1 MPSSIKNEVKGRGMV
16 RIRLRRIGAKKQPS
30 YRVVVAD
37 LESPRDGRFIETIGF
52 YNPRTDPPTVEIE
65 AERALYWLQHG
76 AQPSDAVA
84 RMLRNLG
91 IMDKLTRL
99 KAGADL
105 ETLLAELAEEKAAAE
120 KRMAEQKAALE
131 KEAAE
136 AKEAEPSE
144 EEAAEAEA
152 KEAEPSEE
160 EAAEAEAEEA
170 PAEVAVEEE
179 DTS

>member
-1 MPSSIKNEVKGRGMV
+1 MV
-16 RIRLRRIGAKKQPS
+16 RIRLRRVGAKKQPS
-30 YRVVVAD
+30 YRVVVAHS
-37 LESPRDGRFIETIGF
+37 ESPRDGRFIETIGF

-91 IMDKLTRL
+91 IMDKLARL
-99 KAGADL
+99 KAGADM

-136 AKEAEPSE
+136 AEEAGLAE
-144 EEAAEAEA
+144 EEVGEE
-152 KEAEPSEE
+152 SEL
-160 EAAEAEAEEA
+160 AEAEAEEA
-170 PAEVAVEEE
+170 PAELTVEEE

>member
-1 MPSSIKNEVKGRGMV
+1 MV
-16 RIRLRRIGAKKQPS
+16 RIRLRRVGAKKQPS

-37 LESPRDGRFIETIGF
+37 SESPRDGRFIETIGF

-65 AERALYWLQHG
+65 AERALHWLGHG
-76 AQPSDAVA
+76 AQPSEAVA

-91 IMDKLTRL
+91 IMDKLARL
-99 KAGADL
+99 KAGADM

-120 KRMAEQKAALE
+120 KKRMEQKAALE

-136 AKEAEPSE
+136 AEEAGPAE
-144 EEAAEAEA
+144 EEV
-152 KEAEPSEE
+152 
-160 EAAEAEAEEA
+160 AEAEEA
-170 PAEVAVEEE
+170 GPVEEEVAEGEAEEGPAELTVEEE

>member
-1 MPSSIKNEVKGRGMV
+1 MV
-16 RIRLRRIGAKKQPS
+16 RIRLRRVGAKKQPS

-37 LESPRDGRFIETIGF
+37 SESPRDGRFIETIGI
-52 YNPRTDPPTVEIE
+52 YNPRTDPPTVEIK
-65 AERALYWLQHG
+65 AERALHWLRHG

-91 IMDKLTRL
+91 IMDKLARL
-99 KAGADL
+99 KAGADM

-136 AKEAEPSE
+136 A
-144 EEAAEAEA
+144 EEARLAEELAEAE
-152 KEAEPSEE
+152 EAGPAEE
-160 EAAEAEAEEA
+160 EVAAAEAEEA
-170 PAEVAVEEE
+170 PGV
-179 DTS
+179 D

>member
-1 MPSSIKNEVKGRGMV
+1 MV
-16 RIRLRRIGAKKQPS
+16 RIRLRRVGAKKQPS

-37 LESPRDGRFIETIGF
+37 SESPRDGRFIETIGF
-52 YNPRTDPPTVEIE
+52 YNPRTDPPTVEIK
-65 AERALYWLQHG
+65 AERALHWLQHG

-91 IMDKLTRL
+91 IMDKLARL
-99 KAGADL
+99 KAGEDM

-136 AKEAEPSE
+136 AEETGPAE
-144 EEAAEAEA
+144 EEGEEV
-152 KEAEPSEE
+152 EPT
-160 EAAEAEAEEA
+160 EAEAEEP
-170 PAEVAVEEE
+170 PAELAVEEE
-179 DTS
+179 DAGEASAD